1 MTADERL
8 SLIRVKVERAR
19 KHLRDLE
26 LARDNFINSKP
37 YRLERESNLGT
48 GYNIYRVFDIQ
59 TPSAEIGLIVGDVI
73 HNLRSALDHLTY
85 QLVLLN
91 GASPTKQ
98 TAFPVFDDA
107 KKYTTGVAGKVKGI
121 AQSAIDAIDASEP
134 YQGAKGAGFWV
145 LHYLDIADKHHA
157 LLTPLINVTKASFTM
172 PGFWER
178 GYRGVGGVSFPN
190 FGKPLKEGDVVATR
204 EAEMDSDMNLTLDM
218 AFTEPEVIEGRP
230 VIKTLQ
236 RLADLV
242 DNLILSFKPLLR

>member
-8 SLIRVKVERAR
+8 SLIRLKVERAR
-19 KHLRDLE
+19 KHLRDLK
-26 LARDNFINSKP
+26 LARDNFINSKS
-37 YRLERESNLGT
+37 YRLERENNLET

-59 TPSAEIGLIVGDVI
+59 SPPAEIGLIVGDVI

-85 QLVLLN
+85 QLVLVN
-91 GASPTKQ
+91 GSSPTKQ

-107 KKYTTGVAGKVKGI
+107 EKYRTGVAGKVKGI

-157 LLTPLINVTKASFTM
+157 LLTPLVNVTEASFTM

-190 FGKPLKEGDVVATR
+190 FGKPLKDGDVVATR
-204 EAEMDSDMNLTLDM
+204 ESEMDNDINLTLDV
-218 AFTEPEVIEGRP
+218 AFTEPELIEGRA

-242 DNLILSFKPLLR
+242 DKLILSFRPLLK